1 MPEKMMGS
9 WAGGALVLVLLDRC
23 HGPMEVIGRMWR
35 PTHLKDAL
43 PCLYIVARIAGG
55 SMYAL

>member
-1 MPEKMMGS
+1 MGT

-23 HGPMEVIGRMWR
+23 HGPMEMLGRMWW

-43 PCLYIVARIAGG
+43 PCLNIVARIAGG